1 MLHFLTFFNKIKELY
16 MFTKTKLHLYLLSIG
31 LYHAPL
37 FAEERLLI
45 DPLWQQIIL
54 DLKTDAV
61 VTAARYYVA
70 PFNINNKTN
79 AYSELLTQ
87 TGQRYNLPSQE
98 VDNFLNSTKTMSL
111 GTDSWSAT
119 VFHVRKSLLNW
130 VDPLMN
136 LTNVDLSKA
145 TDENFITNNLKP
157 FLPDQTVLTSSDYY
171 GFTPTLWQLV
181 KLKNTHKIGCEQWK
195 FTSPELNQHI
205 AQIFAKEF
213 SITTQIAYND
223 LYEGA
228 LLSIGGKI
236 LNQDG
241 YPVSIFPYWL
251 NLLVFGLENL
261 AVLQREELLE
271 LQTQINAETNQAI
284 AIGKQIQTIPATLP
298 TDLTSLQTLSTNV
311 NNYIGDLENI
321 EETCAGT
328 TGKTTLLTTAQQKQL
343 KIEAAIEIANEATQE
358 GAVLTNQI
366 ALEKSQIDAIAVRL
380 QGYPSSLPTDLAQLQ
395 VLSTDLNT
403 LITTLENFEETV
415 PNSTGKDAVL
425 AVALQLQIKL
435 DSAIETEKE
444 KLSELEKLKV
454 SFQQLTT
461 VELQTPSASF
471 TSDDFDFALIEIKK
485 PNVTIKTMI
494 TLLDN
499 LEKLKNSTNTNAK
512 DAGYAYDDLTDIV
525 QAEIESINNFT
536 LQLFVNPQT
545 VNNPLYGYNG
555 VNFYITNGAAN
566 VSKQLIALYNI
577 NRPHPLDISPLSDR
591 IFHGEM
597 PINIM
602 DALYMKKPRLVRS
615 DWIDVNNFKDQFQS
629 ALRGGDFSIGAT
641 GKNYTAFSDLLAA
654 DLFLD

>member
-1 MLHFLTFFNKIKELY
+1 
-16 MFTKTKLHLYLLSIG
+16 MFTKTKLYLCLLSAG

-70 PFNINNKTN
+70 SFNINNKTN
-79 AYSELLTQ
+79 AYNELLTQ
-87 TGQRYNLPSQE
+87 TGQRYNLPPQE
-98 VDNFLNSTKTMSL
+98 IDNFLNSTKTIPL
-111 GTDSWSAT
+111 GIDSWSAT
-119 VFHVRKSLLNW
+119 VFHIRKSLLDW

-157 FLPDQTVLTSSDYY
+157 FLADQTALTSSDYY

-181 KLKNTHKIGCEQWK
+181 KLKNNHKVSCEQWK
-195 FTSPELNQHI
+195 FTSIELNQHI
-205 AQIFAKEF
+205 AQTFAKEF
-213 SITTQIAYND
+213 SIISQIAYND
-223 LYEGA
+223 LYEGT
-228 LLSIGGKI
+228 LLAIGGKI
-236 LNQDG
+236 LNQEG

-261 AVLQREELLE
+261 AILQNEALLE
-271 LQTQINAETNQAI
+271 LQTQINAETNQAV
-284 AIGKQIQTIPATLP
+284 AIGKQIQAIPATLP
-298 TDLTSLQTLSTNV
+298 TDVATLQTLDASV
-311 NNYIGDLENI
+311 NKYIGDLENI

-358 GAVLTNQI
+358 GNEATQEGVALTNQI
-366 ALEKSQIDAIAVRL
+366 ALEKSQVDAIAVRL

-395 VLSTDLNT
+395 TLSTDLNT
-403 LITTLENFEETV
+403 LISTLENFEETV

-425 AVALQLQIKL
+425 AAALQLQIKL
-435 DSAIETEKE
+435 DNAIETEKE

-471 TSDDFDFALIEIKK
+471 TGDDFDFALIEIKK
-485 PNVTIKTMI
+485 PNVTIKAMI

-499 LEKLKNSTNTNAK
+499 LEKLKNSTNTNAGSAK
-512 DAGYAYDDLTDIV
+512 AAYDDLVDTV
-525 QAEIESINNFT
+525 QGEIESINNFT

-577 NRPHPLDISPLSDR
+577 NRQHPLDMSPLSDR

-597 PINIM
+597 PTNIM
-602 DALYMKKPRLVRS
+602 DALYMKTPKLVRS

-641 GKNYTAFSDLLAA
+641 GKNYTALSDLLAA